1 MYYFVL
7 FILAFMASLSIIFK
21 VMDKVC
27 DTDKIFSSKRK
38 IKKLYKICIAGALV
52 LATMYCFVV
61 YSI

>member
-7 FILAFMASLSIIFK
+7 FILAFMTFLSIIFK
-21 VMDKVC
+21 VVDKVC

-38 IKKLYKICIAGALV
+38 IKKLYKTCIAGSLV
-52 LATMYCFVV
+52 LATMYCFVI